1 MAQGALLKPS
11 MEKGSFVWP
20 NEMGYAVQKKCND
33 DSLVHLVY
41 SGGKP
46 YPSVYPVTFH
56 GLRNIKINDGFFGNF
71 GQSQVISGHLFLIS

>member
-1 MAQGALLKPS
+1 
-11 MEKGSFVWP
+11 
-20 NEMGYAVQKKCND
+20 MGYAVQKKCND